1 MFYYEIL
8 VLSDNLLYLEFEI
21 AIEKIKYLES

>member
-1 MFYYEIL
+1 MFYYEIF
-8 VLSDNLLYLEFEI
+8 VLSENLLDLEFEI